1 MSNLS
6 SFSIMQITLAVVAII
21 AIFALI
27 VHRTAPRQVAV
38 KRTVS
43 RPVPVAVDPWGPV
56 PYEPE
61 AFNRQLPAEQI
72 KPPMRPVWRGHS
84 EVLPAEQAEIAA
96 RVEDTMKSLQR
107 RRPAVVVKEQ
117 EVSHSEFAKLFPQ
130 TAF

>member
-27 VHRTAPRQVAV
+27 VHRTAPRQVAA
-38 KRTVS
+38 KRPVS
-43 RPVPVAVDPWGPV
+43 RPAAATDVWGPV
-56 PYEPE
+56 PYEPA
-61 AFNRQLPAEQI
+61 AFNRQLAAEQI

-84 EVLPAEQAEIAA
+84 EVLPCEEAEIAA

>member
-6 SFSIMQITLAVVAII
+6 AFAIMQITLAVVAII

-27 VHRTAPRQVAV
+27 VHRTAPRPVAA

-43 RPVPVAVDPWGPV
+43 RPKVMVADPWGPV
-56 PYEPE
+56 PYEPA

-72 KPPMRPVWRGHS
+72 KPPARPVWRGHS
-84 EVLPAEQAEIAA
+84 DVAPDEQAAIAA
-96 RVEDTMKSLQR
+96 RVEDTMKNLQR

>member
-6 SFSIMQITLAVVAII
+6 SFSIMQITLVIVAII

-72 KPPMRPVWRGHS
+72 KPPARPVWRGHS
-84 EVLPAEQAEIAA
+84 EVAPDEQAAIAA
-96 RVEDTMKSLQR
+96 RVEDTLAGLQR

-130 TAF
+130 IA